1 MIIDTNGFEIG
12 DEVWYVYKNC
22 KYYVSCGR
30 ICKLIITQS
39 YNDRTKLNIMVEFPY
54 NAWDVPL
61 SQLFHTEQQ
70 AIDHCNQMNKVE

>member
-39 YNDRTKLNIMVEFPY
+39 YNDRTKLNIMVQHGMFRY
-54 NAWDVPL
+54 L
-61 SQLFHTEQQ
+61 KYSTL
-70 AIDHCNQMNKVE
+70 NKKQSTIVMV